1 MFNGEKLDTFI
12 LTLKK
17 KARCS
22 LLSFISNIVMN
33 SWLISELRRRN
44 TKYMDWEGRN
54 EIIIVESLEF
64 TSVQT

>member
-64 TSVQT
+64 TSVQA